1 MPLVEPINQTP
12 SSSSFSQRNTV
23 RANSDEIKQKLET
36 VERERERNFPN
47 DLGSFLVRE
56 ISLIASGNEQVICT
70 ARLQRTVS
78 GDRSSFRTI
87 GSVGVV
93 EVSQRHDEVSS
104 CIIPLSELLNIMR
117 YSGVVIHCSLR
128 VLRHL
133 PRSNRISKGSGAKL
147 HLSLSERRERGRE
160 RERSR

>member
-1 MPLVEPINQTP
+1 MEPINQTP

-36 VERERERNFPN
+36 VERERNFPN